1 MIVERV
7 GILLLWSLF
16 FAGPVTAA
24 ITDPEF
30 VDHDEMLMDHGG
42 GHMMDYGGGMVMGQ
56 NLDRLPDSCSS
67 ISEEVEITVHAGH
80 KYAEKFPGTMFSFD
94 NQIWRV
100 KPCAKITWHFINE
113 DNIRHQFMMH
123 GLPKYVYKSG
133 MFHLEVT
140 GPGKISGTI
149 IVPANDQT
157 YLVHCDIAQHM
168 EKGMKG
174 QLVVGKGGTD
184 LPSIPGLTPYAFPDS
199 YGVDNNASAT
209 TSKVVSPPPAK
220 LKPVANKKVS
230 STIVRQAESSASS
243 SLLSGMLVIGLAFGL
258 LAAPLAAK
266 RYKGMNSSE
275 ISDDLVSLSKK
286 IFSEIR
292 VLLNST
298 IQNVSS
304 YLKNLTAK

>member
-16 FAGPVTAA
+16 IAGPVTAA

-56 NLDRLPDSCSS
+56 NLDRLPDSCSR
-67 ISEEVEITVHAGH
+67 ISEEVEITVRAGH
-80 KYAEKFPGTMFSFD
+80 KYSEKFPGTMFSFD

-140 GPGKISGTI
+140 GPGKISGTL
-149 IVPANDQT
+149 IVPANDET

-184 LPSIPGLTPYAFPDS
+184 LPSIPGLTPYAFPDV
-199 YGVDNNASAT
+199 YGANNIASAASSIEASPRNLKSVAKNAS
-209 TSKVVSPPPAK
+209 PA
-220 LKPVANKKVS
+220 
-230 STIVRQAESSASS
+230 IVRQVEASASD

-258 LAAPLAAK
+258 LVAPLAAK

-275 ISDDLVSLSKK
+275 ISDDLVNRSKK
-286 IFSEIR
+286 IFGEVL
-292 VLLNST
+292 VLLNSG
-298 IQNVSS
+298 IQSVSS
-304 YLKNLTAK
+304 YLKKLTTK

>member
-1 MIVERV
+1 MIKRV
-7 GILLLWSLF
+7 GILLLWSLVF
-16 FAGPVTAA
+16 SGPVTAV
-24 ITDPEF
+24 TDPEF

-56 NLDRLPDSCSS
+56 NLDRLPDSCKS
-67 ISEEVEITVHAGH
+67 ISEEVEITVRAGH

-113 DNIRHQFMMH
+113 DNVRHQFMMH

-140 GPGKISGTI
+140 GPGKISGTV
-149 IVPANDQT
+149 IVPANDET

-174 QLVVGKGGTD
+174 QLVVGSGGTD

-199 YGVDNNASAT
+199 YENAEPQTAGDLKKAGLEKAKASVNKVTAT
-209 TSKVVSPPPAK
+209 P
-220 LKPVANKKVS
+220 
-230 STIVRQAESSASS
+230 TIVRQAESSASN

-258 LAAPLAAK
+258 LIAPMAAK
-266 RYKGMNSSE
+266 RYKGMNLSE
-275 ISDDLVSLSKK
+275 ITDDLVGQSKK
-286 IFSEIR
+286 VLSEI
-292 VLLNST
+292 VALLNQG
-298 IQNVSS
+298 IQFLLS
-304 YLKNLTAK
+304 YMKKLSAK